1 MSVLS
6 LRCWLLG
13 ALLLLASC
21 SSDGAVPSPWQEAPT
36 LPLDLRVTVDPLE
49 VGLLQPVRVTVDRY
63 RRDGVEVS
71 FAPVVE
77 DTFFVTKETRT
88 SDERALGDGFWQRT
102 TLILLPIDG
111 PGELKIP
118 AFRAET
124 VAAEGAV
131 PQVATTPEQVLTVT
145 TVLAAEHGT
154 DIEAPGDPFPTPFAG
169 WWWVIG
175 GAVVLVVFVVIFL
188 WLSRRRQQQEVVAI
202 AVPAHVK
209 ALRELQRWRDA
220 ARTTEA
226 QIDAFYVGVS
236 HVLRV
241 YLEDRFGLHAPERT
255 TEEFLRDLEGSS
267 QLVREREAELKGFLM
282 QCDMVKFAKV
292 VPGELE
298 HQKAYQLAES
308 FIEATREDR
317 VSAPPVTASQPERL
331 KASEVAS

>member
-1 MSVLS
+1 VTVFS
-6 LRCWLLG
+6 LRRWLLG
-13 ALLLLASC
+13 ALLLLAAC
-21 SSDGAVPSPWQEAPT
+21 SSDSAVPSPWQEPPT
-36 LPLDLRVTVDPLE
+36 LPLDLRITVDPFE
-49 VGLLQPVRVTVDRY
+49 VGLLQPIRVTLDRY

-71 FAPVVE
+71 FAPVV
-77 DTFFVTKETRT
+77 DDKFFVTKDTAT
-88 SDERALGDGFWQRT
+88 SDERAFGDGQWQRT
-102 TLILLPIDG
+102 TLILLPIAG

-124 VAAEGAV
+124 VAAEGEV
-131 PQVATTPEQVLTVT
+131 PQIATTPEQIVTVT
-145 TVLAAEHGT
+145 TVLADEHGT
-154 DIEAPGDPFPTPFAG
+154 DIEAPGDPFPTPFGG
-169 WWWVIG
+169 WWWLIG
-175 GAVVLVVFVVIFL
+175 GAVVLVVFVAIFL
-188 WLSRRRQQQEVVAI
+188 WLSRRRQQKEVVAI

-220 ARTTEA
+220 GRTTEA

-236 HVLRV
+236 YVLRV

-267 QLVREREAELKGFLM
+267 QLVREHGAELKGFLM

-292 VPGELE
+292 VPGEPE

-317 VSAPPVTASQPERL
+317 VVAPQLTEAAS
-331 KASEVAS
+331 